1 LYGVDN
7 MPSAFRPRGD
17 HGRCSL
23 RFGTLCY
30 QLNLIQSYFSTLLPS
45 KLQNCLGKCCY
56 WNAQDE
62 ADHQK
67 MDQISRAPR
76 LVASTSD
83 TYCCSIATSKVRES
97 KLQDVRLGEEEVNL
111 PAEIRDEEFE
121 SNYFKSAQWY
131 DLTHFIV
138 KPSNRFP
145 GRQMEPLSLLQTKT
159 TQSEPSFS
167 LQRSSNHPLQ

>member
-83 TYCCSIATSKVRES
+83 TYCCSIAKSKVRES
-97 KLQDVRLGEEEVNL
+97 KLQDVRFGGEEVNL
-111 PAEIRDEEFE
+111 SADMRDEEFE

-131 DLTHFIV
+131 DPALFII
-138 KPSNRFP
+138 KPSNHSP
-145 GRQMEPLSLLQTKT
+145 GRQMEPLSSPQTKT
-159 TQSEPSFS
+159 TQSEPSFFH
-167 LQRSSNHPLQ
+167 RPSSNRPLQ